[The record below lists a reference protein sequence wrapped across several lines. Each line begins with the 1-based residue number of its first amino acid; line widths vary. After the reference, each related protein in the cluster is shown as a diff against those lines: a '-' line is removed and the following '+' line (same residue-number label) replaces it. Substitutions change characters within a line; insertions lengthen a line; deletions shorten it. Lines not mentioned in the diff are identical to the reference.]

1 MIVSLYYVSHQ
12 QQTTGHKQM
21 KQHIMSIH
29 TKNGST
35 LCTPMRFALKSRC
48 KRLKRE
54 LKANQGAAFRR
65 WGM

>member
-1 MIVSLYYVSHQ
+1 
-12 QQTTGHKQM
+12 M
-21 KQHIMSIH
+21 KQHVMSIH